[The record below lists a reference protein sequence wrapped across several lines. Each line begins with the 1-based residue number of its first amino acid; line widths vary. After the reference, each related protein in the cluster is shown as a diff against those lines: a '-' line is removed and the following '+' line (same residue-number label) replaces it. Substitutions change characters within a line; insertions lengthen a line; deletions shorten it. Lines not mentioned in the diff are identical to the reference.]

1 MSFDLQSLPFICS
14 NLQNEPEERSH
25 ASKPVSVFKERVKK
39 CNWQSNDS
47 LYFCVFSPGLIP
59 ALLFLFVRGGESNS
73 FPPKVKWEES
83 NSTDVV
89 CWSPKLLSPSSFP
102 LPLHDP
108 LESFTHLHFVFL
120 FHTGHLSGFYMLIN

>member
-47 LYFCVFSPGLIP
+47 LLLCLFSRAHSRSAFLICE
-59 ALLFLFVRGGESNS
+59 GGKKQQL
-73 FPPKVKWEES
+73 PPKSQVGRK
-83 NSTDVV
+83 
-89 CWSPKLLSPSSFP
+89 
-102 LPLHDP
+102 
-108 LESFTHLHFVFL
+108 
-120 FHTGHLSGFYMLIN
+120 

>member
-1 MSFDLQSLPFICS
+1 MSLDLQSLPFICS

-39 CNWQSNDS
+39 SAIGNLTI

-59 ALLFLFVRGGESNS
+59 ALLFLFVRGEKKQQLPS
-73 FPPKVKWEES
+73 KVKWGES

>member
-47 LYFCVFSPGLIP
+47 LYVCVFSPGLIP
-59 ALLFLFVRGGESNS
+59 TLLFLFVRGGKATASPQKS
-73 FPPKVKWEES
+73 SGKKVILQMLS
-83 NSTDVV
+83 AGAQSYFLLLPSLYRFMTLLNHLLIYTLFFSSTRDI
-89 CWSPKLLSPSSFP
+89 CL
-102 LPLHDP
+102 
-108 LESFTHLHFVFL
+108 VF
-120 FHTGHLSGFYMLIN
+120 IC